1 MKKTITDEIELLDL
15 LKQIFPQS
23 STNKLRKMLSNGRIK
38 INSEIVQGSS
48 NLGSFIPPTITLPV
62 PGTELKASTKFLFT

>member
-15 LKQIFPQS
+15 LKQIFPKS

-38 INSEIVQGSS
+38 INSDIVKEAIK
-48 NLGSFIPPTITLPV
+48 NNNF
-62 PGTELKASTKFLFT
+62 EA